1 MNSLEKNLRMLPRTL
16 SEANRD
22 AEYATA
28 IQRPHSEWADMA
40 NFVGGLLITSPLWGG
55 AVYVLYLVLKGL

>member
-1 MNSLEKNLRMLPRTL
+1 MDKNLTMLPRTL

-28 IQRPHSEWADMA
+28 ITRPHSEWEDIK
-40 NFVGGLLITSPLWGG
+40 NFAGG
-55 AVYVLYLVLKGL
+55 AVLISPFVLGALYVLHMVWK

>member
-1 MNSLEKNLRMLPRTL
+1 MNSLEKNLRKLPRTL

-22 AEYATA
+22 AEYAIA
-28 IQRPHSEWADMA
+28 IQRPHSEWEDAKD
-40 NFVGGLLITSPLWGG
+40 FVGGLLIMSPLWGG